1 MEADGVGPRVRAG
14 KSRGEKRRRVERRGV
29 VCGVARWGADGGWCG
44 ARGGVNARRG
54 TGHQNL
60 RQGVRGAGTGLPVR
74 GGARVGARLHDL
86 PKVEVMSGLSCDSSN
101 YFHND

>member
-1 MEADGVGPRVRAG
+1 MWSG
-14 KSRGEKRRRVERRGV
+14 
-29 VCGVARWGADGGWCG
+29 ARWGADGGWCG

-86 PKVEVMSGLSCDSSN
+86 PKVDDERTISCDSSN